1 VAEVLRTAVRK
12 ISWILATENRRTA
25 VLIPLWGLAITAAYS
40 QAIFQR
46 AYMTFL
52 DYGLVFLICL
62 MAGAIAEDMGRALLS
77 YLSAMALGTFLLLI
91 LLSTP
96 ASATSL
102 PQPGG
107 LLFTSLWVTVI
118 FTAVFPLP
126 FIGYLM
132 ATIIGAA
139 IGEKYF

>member
-1 VAEVLRTAVRK
+1 MVEALRTAATK
-12 ISWILATENRRTA
+12 IGWILATENRRSA
-25 VLIPLWGLAITAAYS
+25 VLIPLWSLAITAAYS

-62 MAGAIAEDMGRALLS
+62 MAGAITEDLGRALLS
-77 YLSAMALGTFLLLI
+77 YLAAMALGTFLLLI
-91 LLSTP
+91 LLSYP
-96 ASATSL
+96 ASANTL
-102 PQPGG
+102 PAPGG
-107 LLFTSLWVTVI
+107 LLFTSLWVLIV

-126 FIGYLM
+126 FIGYLV